1 MPHKLT
7 DKSKKTYTPF
17 PNAPEPSK
25 VDRQLE
31 AGEYHIGRE
40 AKKRAAQ
47 EDRLERQKARKEER
61 KREREKDFVAPEEP
75 TDAAA
80 AAERKKKKRKV
91 KEMQD
96 E

>member
-1 MPHKLT
+1 MPHRVT

-40 AKKRAAQ
+40 AKKRAAH

-61 KREREKDFVAPEEP
+61 KRERERDFVAPDEP
-75 TDAAA
+75 ADAA
-80 AAERKKKKRKV
+80 AAERKKNKRKV
-91 KEMQD
+91 KEMQ
-96 E
+96 EE